1 MLLQTQRLRM
11 TEMLDSDRDACLRL
25 CADVRSEKV
34 KALMEYDAFREAFE
48 DMTWTEIRRDS
59 FTCMIRNREDRV
71 IGRICMQHLS
81 DPIPELGI
89 DLFAAYR
96 NQGYGPEAITAFV
109 DWYKREHNL
118 ATVKVRIEKD
128 NIQSIKVFEKL
139 GAEYV
144 GVDTLVRKAAIER
157 FKEIFPEDDT
167 SMLETPTILVYHL

>member
-1 MLLQTQRLRM
+1 
-11 TEMLDSDRDACLRL
+11 
-25 CADVRSEKV
+25 
-34 KALMEYDAFREAFE
+34 
-48 DMTWTEIRRDS
+48 
-59 FTCMIRNREDRV
+59 
-71 IGRICMQHLS
+71 MQHLS
-81 DPIPELGI
+81 EPIPELGI

-157 FKEIFPEDDT
+157 FKEIFPDDDT